1 MRAAGWGIVCCVAPA
16 LIRGVAGAI
25 VLGLGAAALPAPIAA
40 QEDFRAA
47 ELDRPTR
54 VEDAYPIKFREWEFQ
69 SGLRGSL
76 GEGDRG
82 LVGVLE
88 FKGGL
93 FRNGQMGIEIEG
105 GVERPSGDGTGG
117 GIESA
122 SVHVLYGLARE
133 TVSLPGVAV
142 RLDASTPGAGA
153 IGHDDWQLGVTG
165 IATRSLGRLRMHGN
179 GGYRI
184 AGEPDGGDYWRFGLG
199 ADYPLGLFSRA
210 ILADLY
216 VEAPVS
222 GGRARVWAEIGT
234 RLQVSNWSVLDLG
247 LATRL
252 DEWDEGN
259 ANIEIVVGVS
269 RAFGIAGLMR
279 VPPYGDPTIP

>member
-1 MRAAGWGIVCCVAPA
+1 MKAAVRSVVAAAMWGVPATIAPG
-16 LIRGVAGAI
+16 LI
-25 VLGLGAAALPAPIAA
+25 AAALPGPVAA

-82 LVGVLE
+82 LLGLLE
-88 FKGGL
+88 FKTGL
-93 FRNGQMGIEIEG
+93 FRNGQMGVEIEG
-105 GVERPSGDGTGG
+105 GVERPSEDATGG

-122 SVHVLYGLARE
+122 SAHLLYGLARE
-133 TVSLPGVAV
+133 TVSLPAVAV
-142 RLDASTPGAGA
+142 RLDASTPGTGA
-153 IGHDDWQLGVTG
+153 IGHDDWQFGVMG
-165 IATRSLGRLRMHGN
+165 IATRSLGRLRLHGN

-184 AGEPDGGDYWRFGLG
+184 AGEADGGDYWRFGLG

-222 GGRARVWAEIGT
+222 AGRARVWAEIGT
-234 RLQVSNWSVLDLG
+234 RVQVSNWRVLDFG

-252 DEWDEGN
+252 DEWDKGN
-259 ANIEIVVGVS
+259 ANVEIVVGMS
-269 RAFGIAGLMR
+269 RSFGIPGLTR
-279 VPPYGDPTIP
+279 VPQYPNPTIP

>member
-1 MRAAGWGIVCCVAPA
+1 MATA
-16 LIRGVAGAI
+16 IRGVSATIA
-25 VLGLGAAALPAPIAA
+25 LGLGSAAAPAPVAA

-82 LVGVLE
+82 LLGLLE
-88 FKGGL
+88 FKTGL
-93 FRNGQMGIEIEG
+93 FRNGQMGVELEG
-105 GVERPSGDGTGG
+105 GVERSSAHGTGG

-122 SVHVLYGLARE
+122 AAHVLYGLARE
-133 TVSLPGVAV
+133 TVSLPAVAV

-153 IGHDDWQLGVTG
+153 IAHDDWQFGVTG
-165 IATRSLGRLRMHGN
+165 IATRSLGRLRLHGN
-179 GGYRI
+179 GGYRM
-184 AGEPDGGDYWRFGLG
+184 AGEADGGDYWRFGFG

-216 VEAPVS
+216 VEVPVS
-222 GGRARVWAEIGT
+222 AGRARVWAEIGT
-234 RLQVSNWSVLDLG
+234 RFQVGNWSVLDFG

-259 ANIEIVVGVS
+259 ANVEIVIGVS
-269 RAFGIAGLMR
+269 RSFGIPGLMR
-279 VPPYGDPTIP
+279 VPPYPNPTIP

>member
-1 MRAAGWGIVCCVAPA
+1 MRAIARSVAATARWSVPA
-16 LIRGVAGAI
+16 TIALW
-25 VLGLGAAALPAPIAA
+25 LGAAVLPAPVAA

-54 VEDAYPIKFREWEFQ
+54 IEDAHPIKFREWEFQ

-82 LVGVLE
+82 LLGLLE
-88 FKGGL
+88 FKTGL
-93 FRNGQMGIEIEG
+93 FRNGQMGVEIEG
-105 GVERPSGDGTGG
+105 GVERPSADRTGG
-117 GIESA
+117 GIEAASA
-122 SVHVLYGLARE
+122 HLLYGLARE
-133 TVSLPGVAV
+133 TVSLPAVAV

-153 IGHDDWQLGVTG
+153 IGHDDWQFGVMG
-165 IATRSLGRLRMHGN
+165 IATRSLGRLRLHGN

-184 AGEPDGGDYWRFGLG
+184 AGEADGGDYWRFGLG

-222 GGRARVWAEIGT
+222 AGRARVWAEIGT
-234 RLQVSNWSVLDLG
+234 RFQVSNWSVLDFG

-259 ANIEIVVGVS
+259 ANVEIVIGVS
-269 RAFGIAGLMR
+269 RSFGIPGLTR
-279 VPPYGDPTIP
+279 VPLYPNPTIP

>member
-1 MRAAGWGIVCCVAPA
+1 MRAAARSIVATA
-16 LIRGVAGAI
+16 IRGVSATIA
-25 VLGLGAAALPAPIAA
+25 LGLGSAAAPAPVAA

-82 LVGVLE
+82 LLGLLE
-88 FKGGL
+88 FKTGL
-93 FRNGQMGIEIEG
+93 FRNGQMGVELEG
-105 GVERPSGDGTGG
+105 GVERSSAHGTGG

-122 SVHVLYGLARE
+122 AAHVLYGLARE
-133 TVSLPGVAV
+133 TVSLPAVAV
-142 RLDASTPGAGA
+142 RLDASTPGTGA
-153 IGHDDWQLGVTG
+153 IGHEDWQFGVMG
-165 IATRSLGRLRMHGN
+165 IATRSLGRLRLHGN
-179 GGYRI
+179 GGYRF
-184 AGEPDGGDYWRFGLG
+184 AAEGDGGDYLRFGLG

-216 VEAPVS
+216 VEAPVAA
-222 GGRARVWAEIGT
+222 GRARVWAEIGT
-234 RLQVSNWSVLDLG
+234 RLQVSNWRVLDFG

-252 DEWDEGN
+252 DEWNEGN
-259 ANIEIVVGVS
+259 ANVEIVVGMS
-269 RAFGIAGLMR
+269 RSFGVPGLTR
-279 VPPYGDPTIP
+279 VPPYPNPTIP

>member
-1 MRAAGWGIVCCVAPA
+1 MRVAARRVV
-16 LIRGVAGAI
+16 RGVAGTI
-25 VLGLGAAALPAPIAA
+25 VLGAGAAAVSAPVVA

-76 GEGDRG
+76 GADDRG
-82 LVGVLE
+82 LLGLIE
-88 FKGGL
+88 LKTGL
-93 FRNGQMGIEIEG
+93 FRNGQMGVEIEG

-122 SVHVLYGLARE
+122 SAHLLYGLARE

-153 IGHDDWQLGVTG
+153 IGHGQWQFGATG
-165 IATRSLGRLRMHGN
+165 IATRSLSRLRLHGN
-179 GGYRI
+179 GGYRL
-184 AGEPDGGDYWRFGLG
+184 AGEADGGDYWRFGFG

-222 GGRARVWAEIGT
+222 AGRARVWAEIGT

-269 RAFGIAGLMR
+269 RAFGIPGLTR
-279 VPPYGDPTIP
+279 VPPYPNPTIP

>member
-1 MRAAGWGIVCCVAPA
+1 MRAAGRSVVAA
-16 LIRGVAGAI
+16 AMRGVPATIA
-25 VLGLGAAALPAPIAA
+25 LGLGAVALPAPVAA

-54 VEDAYPIKFREWEFQ
+54 IEDAYPIKFREWEFQ

-82 LVGVLE
+82 LLGLLE
-88 FKGGL
+88 FKTGL
-93 FRNGQMGIEIEG
+93 FRNGQMGVEIEG
-105 GVERPSGDGTGG
+105 GVERPSADRTGG

-122 SVHVLYGLARE
+122 SAHLLYGLARE
-133 TVSLPGVAV
+133 TVSLPAVAV
-142 RLDASTPGAGA
+142 RLDASTPGTGA
-153 IGHDDWQLGVTG
+153 IGHDDWQFGVMG
-165 IATRSLGRLRMHGN
+165 IATRSLGRLRLHGN

-184 AGEPDGGDYWRFGLG
+184 AGEADGGDYWRFGLG

-222 GGRARVWAEIGT
+222 AGRARVWAEIGT
-234 RLQVSNWSVLDLG
+234 RLQVSNWSVLDFG

-252 DEWDEGN
+252 DEWDHGH
-259 ANIEIVVGVS
+259 ANVEIVIGVS
-269 RAFGIAGLMR
+269 RSFGIPGLTR
-279 VPPYGDPTIP
+279 VPVYPNPTIP

>member
-1 MRAAGWGIVCCVAPA
+1 MRAAARVVALGIA
-16 LIRGVAGAI
+16 LGP
-25 VLGLGAAALPAPIAA
+25 GAAALPGTVAA

-47 ELDRPTR
+47 ELDRPIH
-54 VEDAYPIKFREWEFQ
+54 VEDAHPIKFREWEFQ
-69 SGLRGSL
+69 SGVRGSL

-82 LVGVLE
+82 LLGLLE
-88 FKGGL
+88 FKTGL
-93 FRNGQMGIEIEG
+93 FRNGQVGVEIEG
-105 GVERPSGDGTGG
+105 GIERPDGDGTGG
-117 GIESA
+117 GIEAA
-122 SVHVLYGLARE
+122 SVHLLYGVARE
-133 TVSLPGVAV
+133 TVSLPALGL
-142 RLDASTPGAGA
+142 RLDASTPGAGG
-153 IGHDDWQLGVTG
+153 IGHDASQFGATG
-165 IATRSLGRLRMHGN
+165 IATRSLGRLRLHAN

-184 AGEPDGGDYWRFGLG
+184 AGAADGGDYWRFGIG

-222 GGRARVWAEIGT
+222 AGRARVWAEIGT

-259 ANIEIVVGVS
+259 ANIEIVVGMS
-269 RAFGIAGLMR
+269 RAFGIPGLTR
-279 VPPYGDPTIP
+279 VPRYPNPTIP

>member
-1 MRAAGWGIVCCVAPA
+1 MRAAA
-16 LIRGVAGAI
+16 RGVWRAVARTI
-25 VLGLGAAALPAPIAA
+25 ALGLGAAALPGPVAA

-47 ELDRPTR
+47 EIDRPVR
-54 VEDAYPIKFREWEFQ
+54 VEDAHPIKFREWEFQ
-69 SGLRGSL
+69 SGVRGSI

-82 LVGVLE
+82 LLGLLE
-88 FKGGL
+88 FKTGL

-105 GVERPSGDGTGG
+105 GIERPSGDGTGG

-122 SVHVLYGLARE
+122 SAHLLYGLARE

-142 RLDASTPGAGA
+142 RLDASTPGAGD
-153 IGHDDWQLGVTG
+153 IGHDDWQFGVTG
-165 IATRSLGRLRMHGN
+165 IATRSMGRLRLHGN

-184 AGEPDGGDYWRFGLG
+184 AGEADGGDYWRFGLG

-222 GGRARVWAEIGT
+222 AGRARVWAEIGT

-259 ANIEIVVGVS
+259 ANVEIVVGMS
-269 RAFGIAGLMR
+269 RAFGIPGLTR
-279 VPPYGDPTIP
+279 VPRYPNPTIP

>member
-1 MRAAGWGIVCCVAPA
+1 MRAAARSIVATA
-16 LIRGVAGAI
+16 RRGVSAAI
-25 VLGLGAAALPAPIAA
+25 ALGLGSAAPPAPVAA

-82 LVGVLE
+82 LLGLLE
-88 FKGGL
+88 FKTGL
-93 FRNGQMGIEIEG
+93 FRNGQMGVELEG
-105 GVERPSGDGTGG
+105 GVERSSAHGTGG
-117 GIESA
+117 GIEAASA
-122 SVHVLYGLARE
+122 HLLYGLARE
-133 TVSLPGVAV
+133 TVSLPAVAV

-153 IGHDDWQLGVTG
+153 IGHDDWQFGVMG
-165 IATRSLGRLRMHGN
+165 VATRSLGRLRLHGN

-184 AGEPDGGDYWRFGLG
+184 AGEADGGDYWRFGLG

-222 GGRARVWAEIGT
+222 AGRARVWAEIGT

-259 ANIEIVVGVS
+259 ANVEIVVGLS
-269 RAFGIAGLMR
+269 RSFGIPGLTS
-279 VPPYGDPTIP
+279 VPLYPNPTIP

>member
-1 MRAAGWGIVCCVAPA
+1 MRAAVRGIVQTVA
-16 LIRGVAGAI
+16 RGVAGTI
-25 VLGLGAAALPAPIAA
+25 VLGLGAAAVPAPVVA

-82 LVGVLE
+82 LLGLLE
-88 FKGGL
+88 FKTGL
-93 FRNGQMGIEIEG
+93 FRNGQMGVEIEG

-122 SVHVLYGLARE
+122 SAHLLYGLARE

-153 IGHDDWQLGVTG
+153 IGHDDWQFGATG
-165 IATRSLGRLRMHGN
+165 IATRSLGRLRVHGN
-179 GGYRI
+179 GGYRL
-184 AGEPDGGDYWRFGLG
+184 AGEADGGDYFRFGLG

-216 VEAPVS
+216 LEAPVS
-222 GGRARVWAEIGT
+222 AGRARVWAEIGT

-269 RAFGIAGLMR
+269 RAFGIPGLTR
-279 VPPYGDPTIP
+279 VPPYPNPTIP